1 MICLPKQTTI
11 RLDERMLQNL
21 EVIRQ
26 DTLQRDG
33 VNLSNSDCMR
43 KALELL
49 RQRIDEVKK
58 GESND
63 NSAYIMGQYIKSRR
77 HRGGKSSEEINP
89 IKIDE
94 KTGEVLE

>member
-49 RQRIDEVKK
+49 RQRIASRKRKNMLSDER
-58 GESND
+58 E
-63 NSAYIMGQYIKSRR
+63 
-77 HRGGKSSEEINP
+77 
-89 IKIDE
+89 
-94 KTGEVLE
+94 

>member
-26 DTLQRDG
+26 DTLKRDG

-49 RQRIDEVKK
+49 RQRIDEVKE
-58 GESND
+58 GESN
-63 NSAYIMGQYIKSRR
+63 SK
-77 HRGGKSSEEINP
+77 
-89 IKIDE
+89 
-94 KTGEVLE
+94 

>member
-1 MICLPKQTTI
+1 MPKQTTI

-26 DTLQRDG
+26 DTLKRDG

-49 RQRIDEVKK
+49 RQRIDEVKE
-58 GESND
+58 GESN
-63 NSAYIMGQYIKSRR
+63 AK
-77 HRGGKSSEEINP
+77 
-89 IKIDE
+89 
-94 KTGEVLE
+94 

>member
-1 MICLPKQTTI
+1 MIDLPKQTTI

-58 GESND
+58 GESN
-63 NSAYIMGQYIKSRR
+63 AK
-77 HRGGKSSEEINP
+77 
-89 IKIDE
+89 
-94 KTGEVLE
+94 

>member
-1 MICLPKQTTI
+1 MIYLPKQTTI

-58 GESND
+58 GESN
-63 NSAYIMGQYIKSRR
+63 AK
-77 HRGGKSSEEINP
+77 
-89 IKIDE
+89 
-94 KTGEVLE
+94 